1 MTDFTL
7 IGLDGGNPLAFLAAL
22 GTLRAAT
29 LLDPASTPLLS
40 WQVESGAWRPVL
52 SLALPVERENWLDQ
66 LAGWLKAQQDC
77 PARTLAPDLTLSV
90 ETYRAAAH
98 QAHATATS
106 RNRIA
111 ADYLAAYASD
121 QVQSQVAGKPSGLVA
136 DTALRTM
143 SGAGHQHFLAFMKDL
158 ASLTTVAD
166 LQSSL
171 FSTWTYQDPGPS
183 LRWDPGDDR
192 RYALRWRQPSGDPL
206 RTMRGANRL
215 AVEALPMMPAAPVRG
230 RLETTGFTQVRG
242 RGTWWR
248 WPIWDGRLSLDVTRS
263 LLSLPD
269 LQIAEFDRA
278 RLLAMGVVEV
288 FASQRFTFGKLRNFS
303 PAVPA

>member
-7 IGLDGGNPLAFLAAL
+7 TGLDGGNPLAFLAAL

-29 LLDPASTPLLS
+29 LLDPASFPHLS
-40 WQVESGAWRPVL
+40 WHVEEGAWRPVL
-52 SLALPVERENWLDQ
+52 SLALPVTRVEWLDQ
-66 LAGWLKAQQDC
+66 LAGWLLAQQDC
-77 PARTLAPDLTLSV
+77 PARSLALDLTLPV
-90 ETYRAAAH
+90 ETYRAAAQ
-98 QAHATATS
+98 QAHATAS
-106 RNRIA
+106 PQNRIA
-111 ADYLAAYASD
+111 ADFLAAFATD
-121 QVQSQVAGKPSGLVA
+121 QVQSQLAGKPSGLVA

-158 ASLTTVAD
+158 ALLTTEAD
-166 LQSSL
+166 LQASL
-171 FSTWTYQDPGPS
+171 FEPWAYQDPGPS

-215 AVEALPMMPAAPVRG
+215 AVEALPLLPAAPMRG

-269 LQIAEFDRA
+269 LQAIEPDRDRVRA
-278 RLLAMGVVEV
+278 LGIVEI

>member
-1 MTDFTL
+1 MTDFSL
-7 IGLDGGNPLAFLAAL
+7 NGLDGSNPLAFLAAL

-29 LLDPASTPLLS
+29 LLDPQTTPHLS
-40 WQVESGAWRPVL
+40 WHVEDGAWRPVL
-52 SLALPVERENWLDQ
+52 RLSLPVEQADWVDRLATWLN
-66 LAGWLKAQQDC
+66 AQQDC
-77 PARTLAPDLTLSV
+77 PVRSLGPDLTLPV
-90 ETYRAAAH
+90 ETYRAAAL
-98 QAHATATS
+98 QAQAEADPQH
-106 RNRIA
+106 RIA
-111 ADYLAAYASD
+111 ADFLAAFASD

-158 ASLTTVAD
+158 AGLTTVAD
-166 LQSSL
+166 LQASL
-171 FSTWTYQDPGPS
+171 FDPWAYQDPGPS

-215 AVEALPMMPAAPVRG
+215 AVEALPLLPVTPVRG
-230 RLETTGFTQVRG
+230 RMETTGFTQVRG

-248 WPIWDGRLSLDVTRS
+248 WPIWEGRLTLDVTRS
-263 LLSLPD
+263 LLSHPD
-269 LQIAEFDRA
+269 LQTIEPNRD
-278 RLLAMGVVEV
+278 RLLALGVMEI